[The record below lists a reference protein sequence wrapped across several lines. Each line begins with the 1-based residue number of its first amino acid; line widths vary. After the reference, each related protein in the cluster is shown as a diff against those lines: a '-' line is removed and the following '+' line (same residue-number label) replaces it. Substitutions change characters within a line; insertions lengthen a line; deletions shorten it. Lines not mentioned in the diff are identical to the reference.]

1 MHAHDSDWPTD
12 TKRIVTSSN
21 LESKEPFTE
30 LVAVKVNE
38 NKLKSTKHVQSRYLN
53 GSPEKGSIFK
63 HSKTELFKS
72 TRA

>member
-1 MHAHDSDWPTD
+1 MHAHDSDCPTD

-38 NKLKSTKHVQSRYLN
+38 NKLKINETCSFTIVEWFTGEREHVQTFENR
-53 GSPEKGSIFK
+53 IF
-63 HSKTELFKS
+63 
-72 TRA
+72 

>member
-30 LVAVKVNE
+30 LVAVKVNG
-38 NKLKSTKHVQSRYLN
+38 NKLKSTKHVHSR
-53 GSPEKGSIFK
+53 
-63 HSKTELFKS
+63 
-72 TRA
+72 